1 MSAARSHTGRVE
13 AIFLCDLENMLV
25 GIYALLPTLQ
35 AEADHG
41 GVAQPVQVRVPNKV
55 GIS

>member
-1 MSAARSHTGRVE
+1 MGSVE
-13 AIFLCDLENMLV
+13 AIFLCDLGNMLV

-41 GVAQPVQVRVPNKV
+41 GVAQPVQVRVPNKAA
-55 GIS
+55 IS